1 MCTSVWFGKISHF
14 CLSGSSQINR
24 NALCIQ
30 FLFAF
35 NSSKKCLLT
44 EKGVSRKSKISVSV
58 QSVIFSFRLKLN
70 KDRKVVIETATIL

>member
-1 MCTSVWFGKISHF
+1 MCISVWFGKISHF

-44 EKGVSRKSKISVSV
+44 EKGVSRKSKISV

-70 KDRKVVIETATIL
+70 KDRKVVIETATRL

>member
-1 MCTSVWFGKISHF
+1 MCISVWFGKISHF
-14 CLSGSSQINR
+14 CL

-44 EKGVSRKSKISVSV
+44 EKGVSRKSKIPV
-58 QSVIFSFRLKLN
+58 QSVIASFRLKIN
-70 KDRKVVIETATIL
+70 RDRKVVIETATML

>member
-24 NALCIQ
+24 NALCISQ

-44 EKGVSRKSKISVSV
+44 EKGVSRKSKIPV
-58 QSVIFSFRLKLN
+58 QSVIASFRLKIN
-70 KDRKVVIETATIL
+70 RDRKVVIETATRL